1 MYDGKRHTIYGRRRR
16 FKMLFGRPETV

>member
-1 MYDGKRHTIYGRRRR
+1 MHDGKRHTIYGRRRR